1 MIKNKTETSQNI
13 LNSARGFLRI
23 ERDGLRALE
32 AQLDEHFV
40 TAVQWLLSCRGK
52 VVVTGMGKS
61 GHIGRKLSATLSSTG
76 TPSLF
81 LHPGEGVH
89 GDLGVVAHQDVV
101 ILLSN
106 SGTTEEMLQLLPSL
120 RSIGCQTVSIT
131 RDPSSPL
138 ATQVALHISCQVP
151 KEACPLSLAPTT
163 STTALLALGDTL
175 ALCVM
180 ERRRF
185 TPEQFAL
192 YHPRGALGRRLLTR
206 VEDVMLPKDRLPLVA
221 PGLSLR
227 QGVVELAHKRL
238 GLLII
243 VDETQNLLGVFSNG
257 DLSRLLEDPTHDPN
271 VDWPRHI
278 SGWMRTDPLTVAHDS
293 MALAAKEIMQE
304 NSVLT
309 LVVTDSNN
317 RVYGA
322 VQLYD
327 ILRAGI

>member
-1 MIKNKTETSQNI
+1 
-13 LNSARGFLRI
+13 
-23 ERDGLRALE
+23 
-32 AQLDEHFV
+32 
-40 TAVQWLLSCRGK
+40 
-52 VVVTGMGKS
+52 
-61 GHIGRKLSATLSSTG
+61 
-76 TPSLF
+76 
-81 LHPGEGVH
+81 
-89 GDLGVVAHQDVV
+89 
-101 ILLSN
+101 
-106 SGTTEEMLQLLPSL
+106 L

-131 RDPSSPL
+131 RDPESPL
-138 ATQVALHISCQVP
+138 ATQTALHISCQVP

-163 STTALLALGDTL
+163 STTALLALGDAL

-192 YHPRGALGRRLLTR
+192 YHPQGALGRRLLTR

-221 PGLSLR
+221 PDLSLR

-243 VDETQNLLGVFSNG
+243 VDEDQNLLGVFSNG

-271 VDWPRHI
+271 VDWPRPVAD
-278 SGWMRTDPLTVAHDS
+278 WMRTDPLIVAHDS
-293 MALAAKEIMQE
+293 MALAAKELMQE

-309 LVVTDSNN
+309 LVVTDSDN
-317 RVYGA
+317 RVCGA